1 MIKQVFILAAG
12 KGTRMMP
19 LTKNTPKPL
28 IEVNNISMLDR
39 ILQKIENLPN
49 IDKILING
57 FYLADNLEKYIKN
70 LHNNKICFIKES
82 VPFET
87 GGGLVNALP
96 YINQDEPILM
106 INGDIVWQDAA
117 LLSEFIDDFIK
128 KDCDILLGLKRKEQ
142 FLGYEGGGDFDIIDN
157 KIIKNKSGEYVYT
170 GIQILH
176 PRILKLVKLPQI
188 PFSLSY
194 FFNNTSKIKLQGV
207 DFKSKMFHIGDPQSL
222 KKYGNL
228 VDL

>member
-82 VPFET
+82 TPLET
-87 GGGLVNALP
+87 GGGLVNALL

-106 INGDIVWQDAA
+106 INGDIIWQDVA
-117 LLSEFIDDFIK
+117 LLSGFIDDFIK

-142 FLGYEGGGDFDIIDN
+142 FWDM
-157 KIIKNKSGEYVYT
+157 KVVV
-170 GIQILH
+170 IL
-176 PRILKLVKLPQI
+176 I
-188 PFSLSY
+188 
-194 FFNNTSKIKLQGV
+194 
-207 DFKSKMFHIGDPQSL
+207 
-222 KKYGNL
+222 
-228 VDL
+228 